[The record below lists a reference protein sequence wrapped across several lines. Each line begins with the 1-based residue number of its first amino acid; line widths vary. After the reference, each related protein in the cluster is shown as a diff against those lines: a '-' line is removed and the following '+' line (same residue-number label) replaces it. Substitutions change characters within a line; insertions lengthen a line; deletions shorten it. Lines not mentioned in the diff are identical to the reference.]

1 MTNNRLEVLDTIRGL
16 AALSVVI
23 YHFSY
28 RYYQLYPQ
36 EIRLYFSFDDGKYGV
51 QAFFILSGFVIFMT
65 LNKSEKPIDF
75 LVNRF
80 SRLYPVFWFCVIF
93 SFTIISYFGLEGR
106 ETTFLEMLLNLTM
119 IPNQFGI
126 KTVDGVYWTLLYE
139 LKFYF
144 LMFLICITGK
154 IKHIENIL
162 SIYLIVFLSS
172 YIFGLED
179 FILFKVLKQ
188 IFITDYA
195 SYFIS
200 GILFYKI
207 FTKNYTVKTLFIL
220 LLAYSLS
227 LVSNTYDNGFIII
240 SIIYIIFILFSFS
253 FINWFKNR
261 LFLFLGTIS
270 YSLYLIHQNIGYIIL
285 NKLYF
290 LKISPIISFFISLI
304 TVIIIASFI
313 SYLIEKPS
321 VIYLKNIY
329 KRNEDKISS
338 KLSAL
343 RFFKIFYKKIV

>member
-36 EIRLYFSFDDGKYGV
+36 EIKLYFSFNDGKYGV

-93 SFTIISYFGLEGR
+93 SFSVITFFGLIGR

-144 LMFLICITGK
+144 LMFVICIIGK
-154 IKHIENIL
+154 IKNIENIL
-162 SIYLIVFLSS
+162 CVYLLGFLAS
-172 YIFGLED
+172 YIFGLQD
-179 FILFKVLKQ
+179 LILFKILKQ
-188 IFITDYA
+188 ILISDYA

-207 FTKNYTVKTLFIL
+207 FTRNYTVKTLFIVF
-220 LLAYSLS
+220 LAYLLS

-240 SIIYIIFILFSFS
+240 SIIYIIFILFSFNL
-253 FINWFKNR
+253 INWFKNK

-290 LKISPIISFFISLI
+290 LNINPIISFLISILS
-304 TVIIIASFI
+304 VVIIASFI

-329 KRNEDKISS
+329 KENEDRISC
-338 KLSAL
+338 KLSTL
-343 RFFKIFYKKIV
+343 KIFKIFYKKIS